1 MITFFLTWKAT
12 KAPSFM
18 QQEFCLMEGT
28 LLVFPLDIFLRFCY
42 SWYVKLSIAQ
52 FPYAECDFMGSFILN
67 FKGLEYVV
75 TWEKITKA
83 FLGSDIGE
91 FVVTIFFTARYFKV
105 CTSSE
110 QLRC

>member
-1 MITFFLTWKAT
+1 
-12 KAPSFM
+12 
-18 QQEFCLMEGT
+18 
-28 LLVFPLDIFLRFCY
+28 
-42 SWYVKLSIAQ
+42 
-52 FPYAECDFMGSFILN
+52 MGSFILN

-91 FVVTIFFTARYFKV
+91 FVVTIFFTTRYFKV
-105 CTSSE
+105 RTSSE